1 MATVATSLPRTRP
14 LRLHPIVVAVVATTL
29 AAGVYAWMRL
39 PVAASIHAHLLG
51 WCTRFAMQ
59 PQDWH
64 CRTSGGL
71 VAAAYVG
78 GSLLIGLGVALPG
91 VILAASGRRLSAIVP
106 LGLVA
111 VATAVVPLVTFG
123 QGEYGSLLGISPS
136 LFDYGAGRSFWI
148 THAALTIGL
157 DALLLSVSAL
167 AVGYVSRRR
176 ARPAPLPRRAA
187 RLATLAVVG
196 AVVGLRLLWSHA
208 PDDLVVHSA
217 ADTWIA
223 LMTMGVF
230 AAMLGTD
237 RRFWPWAIAP
247 VAVLLSL
254 GPAMAVMSLSS
265 RLTAFSWFSDV
276 VPLAC
281 VGLVASAWRPLA
293 ERLVRRG
300 KRVDG
305 TSPQAQRRFRP
316 TVALNTIAVMLV
328 AISVLMQRTD
338 PLPIQISVTLPTYL
352 GERNVANDVR
362 TKQNLDEAM
371 RAMRSYR
378 AEHGTFEG
386 FDASVGESLVPS
398 LAWSDDPSGEN
409 LVVRVTTAT
418 GERAQLLAASA
429 SGSTFCLRAKGSTL
443 TYGVAEHGGAS
454 EAIAAC
460 GSMPW
465 TSAALK
471 MFDVEAMCDG
481 MDDQVILVCRAVQR
495 LIRRVLVTSHP
506 SRPVGA

>member
-1 MATVATSLPRTRP
+1 
-14 LRLHPIVVAVVATTL
+14 
-29 AAGVYAWMRL
+29 
-39 PVAASIHAHLLG
+39 
-51 WCTRFAMQ
+51 MQ

-71 VAAAYVG
+71 VDAAYVG

-91 VILAASGRRLSAIVP
+91 VILAASGRRLSAVVP

-111 VATAVVPLVTFG
+111 VATAVMPLVTFG

-148 THAALTIGL
+148 THAALTVGL
-157 DALLLSVSAL
+157 DALLLSVPAL
-167 AVGYVSRRR
+167 AVGCVSRRR

-187 RLATLAVVG
+187 WLATLAVVG
-196 AVVGLRLLWSHA
+196 AVVGLRVLWSHA
-208 PDDLVVHSA
+208 PDELVVHSA

-254 GPAMAVMSLSS
+254 GPSMAVMSLSS

-293 ERLVRRG
+293 ERLARRG
-300 KRVDG
+300 PRVDG
-305 TSPQAQRRFRP
+305 TTPERAQRRFRP
-316 TVALNTIAVMLV
+316 TVALNASAVMLV

-338 PLPIQISVTLPTYL
+338 PLAVQISVTLPTYL
-352 GERNVANDVR
+352 GERVLADDVR
-362 TKQNLDEAM
+362 TKENLDEAM
-371 RAMRSYR
+371 RAMQSYR
-378 AEHGTFEG
+378 TEHGTFEG
-386 FDASVGESLVPS
+386 FDASLGEALVPS
-398 LAWSDDPSGEN
+398 LAWSDEPAGEN

-418 GERAQLLAASA
+418 AERAQLLAASA
-429 SGSTFCLRAKGSTL
+429 SGATFCLRATGSAL
-443 TYGVAEHGGAS
+443 TYGVAPNGGAS

-460 GSMPW
+460 GSRPW
-465 TSAALK
+465 TSAALR
-471 MFDVEAMCDG
+471 MFDVEAMCNPA
-481 MDDQVILVCRAVQR
+481 DDQTILLCRAVQQ
-495 LIRRVLVTSHP
+495 LIRRVLATSQP
-506 SRPVGA
+506 PRPVGA